1 MPRTTKTVSS
11 ASKASIEKA
20 PVEKT
25 TPVKKVKKVVKKVT
39 KAKAEK
45 TEPVVESAPEV
56 VPEQTIQEPV
66 VEETEVKTGV
76 KEEKTEFNFEENAE
90 ETPVA
95 KLGKRESA
103 KEKIQKGFETLFE
116 LYKDELSVKKQPSQ
130 KHPLLKYINS
140 LKTDVYRALKI
151 KNPNAE
157 SRKNQKNSGFMK
169 PVKISKELSE
179 FLDASKLADED
190 ITRVLITQKLCKY
203 IKEKDLQNPTD
214 KREIIPDETFKKLF
228 AIDNNDEKLTFY
240 SIQKKVQSHIYK
252 C

>member
-11 ASKASIEKA
+11 PSNTT
-20 PVEKT
+20 VEKT

-45 TEPVVESAPEV
+45 PEPVVEVKPEV
-56 VPEQTIQEPV
+56 IEEETTKNPIQEV
-66 VEETEVKTGV
+66 VKEAETEVK
-76 KEEKTEFNFEENAE
+76 KETTEFNFEENAE
-90 ETPVA
+90 ETPVV

-157 SRKNQKNSGFMK
+157 NRKNLKNSGFMK
-169 PVKISKELSE
+169 PVKISKELSN
-179 FLDASKLADED
+179 FLDASKIAEED
-190 ITRVLITQKLCKY
+190 ITRVLITQKLW
-203 IKEKDLQNPTD
+203 
-214 KREIIPDETFKKLF
+214 
-228 AIDNNDEKLTFY
+228 
-240 SIQKKVQSHIYK
+240 
-252 C
+252 

>member
-11 ASKASIEKA
+11 PSNATVEKA
-20 PVEKT
+20 AP
-25 TPVKKVKKVVKKVT
+25 VKKVVKKVT
-39 KAKAEK
+39 KTKVKKA
-45 TEPVVESAPEV
+45 EPVVEPKSEV
-56 VPEQTIQEPV
+56 VEEPTTTTTTTTENP
-66 VEETEVKTGV
+66 VEEVAKQPETEVK
-76 KEEKTEFNFEENAE
+76 KETTEFNFEENAE
-90 ETPVA
+90 ETPVV

-151 KNPNAE
+151 KSPNAE
-157 SRKNQKNSGFMK
+157 NRKNQKNSGFMK

-203 IKEKDLQNPTD
+203 IKEKELQNPSD

-228 AIDNNDEKLTFY
+228 AIDNNEKLTFY

>member
-11 ASKASIEKA
+11 PSNAT
-20 PVEKT
+20 VEKV

-39 KAKAEK
+39 KAKVEK
-45 TEPVVESAPEV
+45 TEPVVEPKPEV
-56 VPEQTIQEPV
+56 VEEPTTTENPVEEVAQEPV
-66 VEETEVKTGV
+66 TEVKEETTG
-76 KEEKTEFNFEENAE
+76 FNFEENAE
-90 ETPVA
+90 ETPAV

-151 KNPNAE
+151 KSPNAE

-169 PVKISKELSE
+169 PVKISKELSD

-203 IKEKDLQNPTD
+203 IKEKELQNPTD

-228 AIDNNDEKLTFY
+228 AIDNNEKLTFY

>member
-11 ASKASIEKA
+11 PSNTT
-20 PVEKT
+20 VEKT

-45 TEPVVESAPEV
+45 PEPVVEVKPEV
-56 VPEQTIQEPV
+56 IEEETTKNPIQEV
-66 VEETEVKTGV
+66 VKEAETEVK
-76 KEEKTEFNFEENAE
+76 KETTEFNFEENAE
-90 ETPVA
+90 ETPVV

-157 SRKNQKNSGFMK
+157 NRKNLKNSGFMK
-169 PVKISKELSE
+169 PVKISKELSN
-179 FLDASKLADED
+179 FLDASKIAEED

-203 IKEKDLQNPTD
+203 IKEKELQNPSD

-228 AIDNNDEKLTFY
+228 AIDNNEKLTFY

>member
-1 MPRTTKTVSS
+1 MPRTTKTESS
-11 ASKASIEKA
+11 PSKTT
-20 PVEKT
+20 VEKT
-25 TPVKKVKKVVKKVT
+25 EPVKKVKKVVKKVT
-39 KAKAEK
+39 KVKVE
-45 TEPVVESAPEV
+45 TPEPVVEPQPEV
-56 VPEQTIQEPV
+56 VEEQTTTTTENHVEEVVQEPV
-66 VEETEVKTGV
+66 TEVKD
-76 KEEKTEFNFEENAE
+76 EKTGFNFEENAE
-90 ETPVA
+90 ETPVV

-103 KEKIQKGFETLFE
+103 KDKIQKGFETLFE

-157 SRKNQKNSGFMK
+157 NRKNQKNSGFMK
-169 PVKISKELSE
+169 PVKISKELSD

-203 IKEKDLQNPTD
+203 IKDNELQNPTD
-214 KREIIPDETFKKLF
+214 KREIIPDKTFKKLF
-228 AIDNNDEKLTFY
+228 AMDNNEKLTFY